1 MKRHLIALLAG
12 LALWVTPAPATEPVL
27 APADIRADL
36 SHLLARLDALH
47 PDATA
52 TMDREAVGRMA
63 DAIAA
68 DLSGPMTMRQ
78 AWRALARLNP
88 LFGDGHM
95 LVQFPDRMAHLARFV
110 GDGGRLLPVDLWIDD
125 QGCLRLRR
133 PAAGLPAG
141 TLVTAINGRPSS
153 GLVAAILDRTHGDSL
168 AFRRALASARF
179 AFYHWL
185 LFEGGA
191 EYRLT
196 IADGQGQRDFILAGT
211 VTVPDAVNP
220 DAPFATQFAQAILPG
235 DIGYLRVG
243 SFDGAYFDA
252 FQTFTADAFA
262 QFRRAGVRDVII
274 DLRDNPGG
282 NDANWT
288 KGLAPYVATK
298 PYRTFSQAMIRVN
311 ADNADPG
318 DIIGS
323 VQTIQGR
330 KYHQPAPDNPDRVKG
345 TTYLLTGTPTYS
357 SAMLLLTAAQD
368 HGLALIAGVPTGGRS
383 CTTGLVKRVDLPRT
397 GLVAYVP
404 VVQFI
409 RPSGVG
415 CADPVRPDLEI
426 TDDPFDA
433 DRAVRDLS
441 QAIIRRR

>member
-1 MKRHLIALLAG
+1 MKRALVTLLTG
-12 LALWVTPAPATEPVL
+12 LVLWVAPVHATEPVL

-36 SHLLARLDALH
+36 THLLAQLDALH
-47 PDATA
+47 PDAQA
-52 TMDREAVGRMA
+52 TMDRAAVDRMA
-63 DAIAA
+63 DAIVA

-88 LFGDGHM
+88 LFGDGHT
-95 LVQFPDRMAHLARFV
+95 LVQFPDRMAHLSRFV
-110 GDGGRLLPVDLWIDD
+110 GGGGRLLPVDLWIDD
-125 QGCLRLRR
+125 QGRLLLRR
-133 PAAGLPAG
+133 STAGLPAG
-141 TLVTAINGRPSS
+141 TLVTAINGRPAS
-153 GLVAAILDRTHGDSL
+153 GLVAAILDRTHGDSPT
-168 AFRRALASARF
+168 FRRALASARF
-179 AFYHWL
+179 VFYHWL
-185 LFEGGA
+185 LFDSGA

-196 IADGQGQRDFILAGT
+196 IADGRGQRDIILAGT
-211 VTVPDAVNP
+211 ATVPDAVNP
-220 DAPFATQFAQAILPG
+220 DAPFAGQFAQGILPG

-243 SFDGAYFDA
+243 SFDGVYVDA
-252 FQTFTADAFA
+252 FQAFTADAFA
-262 QFRRAGVRDVII
+262 RFRQAGVRDVII

-282 NDANWT
+282 DDGNWI
-288 KGLAPYVATK
+288 KGLAPYFATK

-318 DIIGS
+318 DVIGS

-330 KYHQPAPDNPDRVKG
+330 KFHQPAPDNPDMVTG
-345 TTYLLTGTPTYS
+345 TTYLLSGTPTYS

-368 HGLALIAGVPTGGRS
+368 HGLAVIAGVPTGGRS
-383 CTTGLVKRVDLPRT
+383 CTTGRVKRVDLPRT

-415 CADPVRPDLEI
+415 CADPLRPDLDI
-426 TDDPFDA
+426 ADDPFDA